1 MKEFEKYF
9 TGLKRDFGFCN
20 VKNGYYDPKTNKLKF
35 DPGDYGWAKRAITDK
50 DYEDHLNG
58 HKSIGLQACD
68 DESMASFGAIDV
80 DPDDYEK
87 FDLQKYLKVIETK
100 NLPVIPIESKSGG
113 LHIYVFTKEKV
124 PASLI
129 REFLSNLLF
138 LFGLP
143 SKTEIFPKQTALGK
157 NQNGE
162 RTSGSFINLPYFNGD
177 ERRAYKTDGSK
188 MDLDY
193 FLKVIKANL
202 QTKESLQEV
211 SNKKIKEVLTGGPE
225 EFADGPPCLQ
235 MICKEIQESGTK
247 LKDERDRFLYNYMVF
262 AKKKFSENWEKKVLE
277 AARNYIL
284 YDEIWGDGKVEE
296 KIKYWKKDT
305 AGFKCNDLPISSY
318 CARGTCLKRKF
329 GIGGHFDSQWP
340 SVSGLIRIMYKPDH
354 EYFFNVEVAADK
366 IVQVHA
372 RSIKQFNEM
381 KQMRSLIADHTT
393 TYPPSIKEK
402 EYQNILNGLWA
413 TMETIQPPAGT
424 NPIDMLKK
432 ELFMYVN
439 GPKASSY
446 AAFKS
451 GSVFHED
458 QYFYFVYDKFYDE
471 LKRGDWNQE
480 RARTAT
486 MIKQYFKGEFDCQ
499 KRFPKGDNE
508 ESFPPLRVLKL
519 PKEGLEK
526 EEIPEEIIEIE
537 DKENIV

>member
-1 MKEFEKYF
+1 
-9 TGLKRDFGFCN
+9 
-20 VKNGYYDPKTNKLKF
+20 
-35 DPGDYGWAKRAITDK
+35 
-50 DYEDHLNG
+50 
-58 HKSIGLQACD
+58 
-68 DESMASFGAIDV
+68 
-80 DPDDYEK
+80 
-87 FDLQKYLKVIETK
+87 
-100 NLPVIPIESKSGG
+100 
-113 LHIYVFTKEKV
+113 
-124 PASLI
+124 
-129 REFLSNLLF
+129 
-138 LFGLP
+138 
-143 SKTEIFPKQTALGK
+143 
-157 NQNGE
+157 
-162 RTSGSFINLPYFNGD
+162 
-177 ERRAYKTDGSK
+177 

-193 FLKVIKANL
+193 FLKVIEANL

-424 NPIDMLKK
+424 NPVDMLKK
-432 ELFMYVN
+432 ELFTYVN

-451 GSVFHED
+451 GSVLHED
-458 QYFYFVYDKFYDE
+458 QHFYFVYDKFYDE